1 MQHALA
7 ADIFA
12 QPLPDCFPESLRR
25 ACAGKRIRYT
35 LPKAVRE
42 RMQVPEDITV
52 SQWAERYRRV
62 TAIDASPGRWRTE
75 LVPHTKK
82 LMDLISL
89 PWVKEVWLCMV
100 ERSAKTQILA
110 NAACRQIDRGID
122 SGNVFWLMP
131 SEADAKKALS
141 ERIIPVLKES
151 PRMARLL
158 SRYADDTTSTK
169 IRFKHGP
176 RLFPAWSNSPGSIA
190 SFYGKLNIGDEV
202 DKYGDRSGSETD
214 PITLLKK
221 RGRDSDDSKFLFAST
236 PAGKFIHRGTM
247 ACQQVWIFKSRC
259 PHCNEYIL
267 MDADHF
273 ELPEG
278 ANEET
283 IKHGDHPVSYACNA
297 CSVLW
302 DEADRGSAYRAGNW
316 FASKGA
322 EVERPVSVGAHL
334 PAFALPN
341 IKMAEIGAAIA
352 RAKTGDLAGKMDLAH
367 GYEAID
373 YEDEVSERQEDN
385 VLLLRDE
392 RPAGMLPSDA
402 DALEISIDTQDKG
415 FWYRIRAWRYGLDL
429 KSWLVKAG
437 YVPSSR
443 PDDFDAL
450 DELLAAE
457 YPDTNGEPHRIMGG
471 IIDSAGH
478 RTSEVY
484 AWCRRT
490 GVIPAR
496 GAQGRKTQPVT
507 VSRIDRFPGNNKPI
521 PGGLNLYHIDTHFH
535 KDQLANK
542 LQIDQTDPGA
552 LVLHSGYTHDQLTA
566 LHRDPISK
574 QAHNLEEYARQMCVE
589 YRDDRDLW
597 QCPNGKAN
605 HLWDC
610 ESNGMA
616 LVMYLG
622 WQTKGTVKKKTADN
636 GLKPKDTAQSTTG
649 RELPAWFRNR

>member
-7 ADIFA
+7 DDIFA

-52 SQWAERYRRV
+52 SQWAERHRRV

-100 ERSAKTQILA
+100 ERAGKTQILT
-110 NAACRQIDRGID
+110 NAACRQIDRGCD

-141 ERIIPVLKES
+141 ERIIPVLKAS

-158 SRYADDTTSTK
+158 SRYADDTTSAK

-190 SFYGKLNIGDEV
+190 SFYGKLNIGDEI
-202 DKYGDRSGSETD
+202 DKYGDRSGGETD

-236 PAGKFIHRGTM
+236 PAGKFIYKGTM

-259 PHCNEYIL
+259 PHCGEFIL

-278 ANEET
+278 ASEES
-283 IKHGDHPVSYACNA
+283 IKHGDHPISYACNE

-302 DEADRGSAYRAGNW
+302 DEADRGAAYRAGNF

-373 YEDEVSERQEDN
+373 YTPEHKDRQEDN
-385 VLLLRDE
+385 ILRLRDD
-392 RPAGMLPSDA
+392 RPAGVVPTWA

-415 FWYRIRAWRYGLDL
+415 FWYRIRAWRYGIDL
-429 KSWLVKAG
+429 KSALVKSG
-437 YVPSSR
+437 YVPSASAA
-443 PDDFDAL
+443 DFSSLDA
-450 DELLAAE
+450 LLAAE
-457 YPDTNGEPHRIMGG
+457 YPDTNGEPHRIMAG

-484 AWCRRT
+484 AWCRSS
-490 GVIPAR
+490 GVVPAR

-507 VSRIDRFPGNNKPI
+507 VSRIDKFPGSNKPI
-521 PGGLNLYHIDTHFH
+521 PGGLNLYHVDTHFH

-542 LQIDQTDPGA
+542 LQIDQTDNGA
-552 LVLHSGYTHDQLTA
+552 LVLHSGYSFDQLAA
-566 LHRDPISK
+566 LQRDPGSP
-574 QAHNLEEYARQMCVE
+574 QSHGLEDYARQMCVE
-589 YRDDRDLW
+589 YRDERNLW
-597 QCPNGKAN
+597 QCPAGKAN

-610 ESNGMA
+610 ESNGLA
-616 LVMYLG
+616 LVQYLG
-622 WQTKGTVKKKTADN
+622 WQTAVSDKNALPSAPQRRVYSKGVARD
-636 GLKPKDTAQSTTG
+636 
-649 RELPAWFRNR
+649 

>member
-1 MQHALA
+1 MQ
-7 ADIFA
+7 I
-12 QPLPDCFPESLRR
+12 
-25 ACAGKRIRYT
+25 
-35 LPKAVRE
+35 
-42 RMQVPEDITV
+42 PEDITV
-52 SQWAERYRRV
+52 SQWAEKYRRV
-62 TAIDASPGRWRTE
+62 TAIDAEPGRWRIDR
-75 LVPHTKK
+75 VPHTKK
-82 LMDLISL
+82 LMDMISL
-89 PWVKEVWLCMV
+89 PWVKEFWLCMV
-100 ERSAKTQILA
+100 ERAAKTQIVL

-190 SFYGKLNIGDEV
+190 SFYGKLNIGDEI
-202 DKYGDRSGSETD
+202 DKYGDRSGGETD

-221 RGRDSDDSKFLFAST
+221 RGRDSDESKFLFAST
-236 PAGKFIHRGTM
+236 PAGKFIYKGTM
-247 ACQQVWIFKSRC
+247 ACQQVWTYKNRC
-259 PHCNEYIL
+259 PHCGEYIL

-273 ELPEG
+273 MLPEG
-278 ANEET
+278 ATQET
-283 IKHGDHPVSYACNA
+283 IKHGEHPVTYACND
-297 CSVLW
+297 CGVEW
-302 DEADRGSAYRAGNW
+302 DETDRKTAYQNGDW
-316 FASKGA
+316 FAIKGA
-322 EVERPVSVGAHL
+322 DVERPTTIGAWL
-334 PAFALPN
+334 PAFPLPN
-341 IKMAEIGAAIA
+341 IPMAEIGAAIA
-352 RAKTGDLAGKMDLAH
+352 RANTGDLAGKMDLAH
-367 GYEAID
+367 GYKAVD
-373 YEDEVSERQEDN
+373 YEAENKDRQEDAI
-385 VLLLRDE
+385 LLLRDD
-392 RPAGMLPSDA
+392 RPAGMIPTEA
-402 DALEISIDTQDKG
+402 NGLEISIDTQDNG

-437 YVPSSR
+437 YVPSANAA
-443 PDDFDAL
+443 DFAAL
-450 DELLAAE
+450 DDLIAAE
-457 YPDTNGEPHRIMGG
+457 YPDTNGEPHRIMAG

-490 GVIPAR
+490 GIIPAK

-507 VSRIDRFPGNNKPI
+507 VSRIDRFPGDNKPI

-542 LQIDQTDPGA
+542 LQIDPSDPGA
-552 LVLHSGYTHDQLTA
+552 LVLHSGYSLDQLTA
-566 LHRDPISK
+566 LHRDPNGK

-589 YRDDRDLW
+589 YRDERGLW
-597 QCPNGKAN
+597 QCPDGKAN

-610 ESNGMA
+610 ENNGLA

-622 WQTKGTVKKKTADN
+622 WQHKGSVKKKPATN
-636 GLKPKDTAQSTTG
+636 GLKPKDTAPAATS
-649 RELPAWFRNR
+649 RDLPAWYRNR